1 MAIIRAAL
9 QAVQRNYGPLLFY
22 IGVGFAV
29 YSARL
34 ALDALVIA
42 PRSED
47 FGENLIRMYSFAIDI
62 VAVAIV
68 AMAQT
73 VAFSR
78 IGREIDRPTWRVE
91 NDMDAIRLFYTL
103 WLLLGLLNVA
113 AIRFLDIVVTRM
125 DEPPVQFA
133 LAMMWLTGAV
143 LLVPFGAA
151 IMFYGRVGRREVGEA
166 VSTMLR
172 QFPHT
177 FLIAIIGIFAGM
189 FLINLQ
195 PDLPLWARPA
205 LAIADGYVDCLLF
218 ASMWLVCIYHRDE
231 YEHPD
236 DEDFD
241 F

>member
-1 MAIIRAAL
+1 MSIIRGAL
-9 QAVQRNYGPLLFY
+9 QALQRNYGPLLFY
-22 IGVGFAV
+22 IGVGVAV

-34 ALDALVIA
+34 ALDMLVIA

-47 FGENLIRMYSFAIDI
+47 LAENVIRIYSFAIDV

-73 VAFSR
+73 IAFSR
-78 IGREIDRPTWRVE
+78 IGREIDRPNWRVE
-91 NDMDAIRLFYTL
+91 NDTDAIRLFYTL
-103 WLLLGLLNVA
+103 WLLLGLLNVSVV
-113 AIRFLDIVVTRM
+113 RFLDIFLSGT
-125 DEPPVQFA
+125 DEAAVQFT

-151 IMFYGRVGRREVGEA
+151 VMFYGRVGRQEIGEA

-177 FLIAIIGIFAGM
+177 LLIAIIGIFAGM
-189 FLINLQ
+189 FLISLQ

-236 DEDFD
+236 DDDFD

>member
-1 MAIIRAAL
+1 MAILRAAL
-9 QAVQRNYGPLLFY
+9 QALQRNYAPLLLY
-22 IGVGFAV
+22 IGVVCAV

-47 FGENLIRMYSFAIDI
+47 LTENFMQIYSIAIDI

-73 VAFSR
+73 IAFSR
-78 IGREIDRPTWRVE
+78 IGREIDTPNWRVE
-91 NDMDAIRLFYTL
+91 NDRDAIGLFYKL
-103 WLLLGLLNVA
+103 WLLLGLMNITVL
-113 AIRFLDIVVTRM
+113 RFLDLVVPRM
-125 DEPPVQFA
+125 DEAAVQYT
-133 LAMMWLTGAV
+133 LAMLWLTGAV
-143 LLVPFGAA
+143 LIVPFGAA
-151 IMFYGRVGRREVGEA
+151 VMFYGRVGKQEVGEA
-166 VSTMLR
+166 VSTMFR

-177 FLIAIIGIFAGM
+177 FLIALVGIFTGM
-189 FLINLQ
+189 FLISLQ
-195 PDLPLWARPA
+195 PDLPIWARPA

-218 ASMWLVCIYHRDE
+218 AAMWLVCIYHRDE

-236 DEDFD
+236 DDDFD